1 MFWRRNK
8 PAIDKSLSLAECIR
22 KAPRLSAPRVAKRAV
37 AELLTDSASASAHS
51 LKRLF
56 ERKPVRRLVEGIADA
71 SPFLWGLIREDPPR
85 LVELLDADPKSHLA
99 GLIARRTQ
107 TARAAGDQE
116 TIARELRLMK
126 REAALLIALADIGGV
141 WPFDDVAQSLTSV
154 AEAAVT
160 AAADFLLSKA
170 RAAGQIRL
178 SKPDAPGAGAGFIV
192 LGMGKLGGGELNY
205 SSDIDLIILFDPK
218 APLAAGVETGPFFA
232 KLTRDLVRLLQ
243 ERTPEGY
250 VFRVD
255 LRLRPDPGST
265 QAAIATDAALYY
277 YERSGQT
284 WERAVF
290 IKARPIAGD
299 ISAGES
305 FLRELSPFVWR
316 RYLDHAAI
324 ADVQAMKRQI
334 HAFRG
339 HGEIAVEGHNIK
351 LGRGGI
357 REIEFF
363 VQTQQ
368 LIAGGRAPELRGRN
382 TLAALEALAAG
393 GWIDAS
399 ARDDLSAAYIFLR
412 EVEHRLQMVADEQ
425 THLLPQDADAFVGF
439 ARFFGG
445 PGRDD
450 FAALL
455 ERHLGRVQ
463 SHYSHLFEDAPR
475 LAPEASRLTF
485 PPDQDDRE
493 TLDTLSTMGFRD
505 PVAASAIVRGWL
517 AGRYRSLRPE
527 AARADLVVIAPA
539 LLVDFARSGDPD
551 AALLACDRFFSEL
564 PGGERLL
571 AALRTHP
578 DLVRLLAVILGTAP
592 RLGDIVARSPSLLDG
607 LLDPGFFGASPSRQ
621 ILTER
626 LDAFLSAAENE
637 EQVFDRARRFG
648 REQMVLIGVRILSG
662 VLSASQAGYAYATL
676 ADVVIRALHR
686 EVERRFSEAHGR
698 MRGAETA
705 VLALG
710 KLGGREMTAGSDLD
724 LILLYDF
731 DPRFPRSDGNRPLDG
746 TQYFAR
752 LTKRLIS
759 ALTTLTNEGKLYD
772 VDLRLRP
779 SGRSGPV
786 ATGLESFA
794 LYQREKAW
802 TWEHMALTRAR
813 VVSAAPA
820 FRARI
825 EALIREILCLQREPR
840 KVADDVREM
849 RRLIAAEKGE
859 DERWDLKYAKGG
871 LIDIEFIAQYLSLV
885 HASAHPE
892 ILDTHTVR
900 VLERAQALEI
910 LSVADGE
917 LLRAAARLYHD
928 LTQLLRLCLPGRFDP
943 AACGPALLALLARAG
958 GLPDFPTLEA
968 HLADTQARVR
978 RRFDAIVGA
987 KA

>member
-1 MFWRRNK
+1 MFWRPNK
-8 PAIDKSLSLAECIR
+8 SAIDNALPLAARIR
-22 KAPRLSAPRVAKRAV
+22 KAPRLSAPKAAKSAV
-37 AELLTDSASASAHS
+37 AELLAGCESATANA

-56 ERKPVRRLVEGIADA
+56 EQKPVRRLIEGIADG
-71 SPFLWGLIREDPPR
+71 SPFLWGLIRDDPPR
-85 LVELLDADPKSHLA
+85 LAELLDCNPESHFA

-107 TARAAGDQE
+107 AARAGGDQE
-116 TIARELRLMK
+116 TAARELRRMK
-126 REAALLIALADIGGV
+126 REAALLIALVDIGGV
-141 WPFDDVAQSLTSV
+141 WSFAEVAQSLTSV
-154 AEAAVT
+154 AEAAVQ
-160 AAADFLLSKA
+160 AAADLLLSKA
-170 RAAGQIRL
+170 QAAGQIRL
-178 SKPDAPGAGAGFIV
+178 PKPDVPGAGAGFIV

-205 SSDIDLIILFDPK
+205 SSDIDLIILFDPR
-218 APLAAGVETGPFFA
+218 APLADGLAPGPFFVR
-232 KLTRDLVRLLQ
+232 LTRDLVRLLQ
-243 ERTPEGY
+243 ERTSEGY

-265 QAAIATDAALYY
+265 QAAIATDAALAY

-290 IKARPIAGD
+290 IKARAIAGD
-299 ISAGES
+299 IATGES

-324 ADVQAMKRQI
+324 AEIQAMKRQI

-368 LIAGGRAPELRGRN
+368 LIAGGRASELRGRN
-382 TLAALEALAAG
+382 TLAVLDALAAG
-393 GWIDAS
+393 GWIDAQ
-399 ARDDLSAAYIFLR
+399 AHEDLSAAYLFLR

-425 THLLPQDADAFVGF
+425 THVLPQDPDVLARF
-439 ARFFGG
+439 ARFFGCR
-445 PGRDD
+445 GRDD

-455 ERHLGRVQ
+455 EGHLGRVQ
-463 SHYSHLFEDAPR
+463 SHYARLFEDAPR
-475 LAPEASRLTF
+475 RAPEASRLVF
-485 PPDQDDRE
+485 PPNKDDRE
-493 TLDTLSTMGFRD
+493 TLDALSAMGFRN
-505 PVAASAIVRGWL
+505 PLAASALVRDWL
-517 AGRYRSLRPE
+517 AGRYRSLRSE
-527 AARADLVVIAPA
+527 AARADLAVIVPS
-539 LLVDFARSGDPD
+539 LLVDLARSGDPD
-551 AALLACDRFFSEL
+551 AALIATDRFFSEL

-578 DLVRLLAVILGTAP
+578 DLVRLLALILGTAP
-592 RLGDIVARSPSLLDG
+592 RLGDLVAHSPSLLDG
-607 LLDPGFFGASPSRQ
+607 LLDPGFFGASPSEE

-626 LDAFLSAAENE
+626 LDAFLSEAKSE

-662 VLSASQAGYAYATL
+662 VLSASQAGDAYATL
-676 ADVVIRALHR
+676 ADLVIRALHR
-686 EVERRFSEAHGR
+686 EIERIFSEAHGR
-698 MRGAETA
+698 MREAETA
-705 VLALG
+705 VLAVG

-731 DPRFPRSDGNRPLDG
+731 DPRFPRSDGDRPLDG
-746 TQYFAR
+746 AQYFAR

-759 ALTTLTNEGKLYD
+759 ALTTPTNEGKLYD

-820 FRARI
+820 FRTRI
-825 EALIREILCLQREPR
+825 ETLIREILCLPQDPR
-840 KVADDVREM
+840 KVADDVLEM

-859 DERWDLKYAKGG
+859 EDRWDLKYVKGG
-871 LIDIEFIAQYLSLV
+871 LVDIEFIAQYLSLV

-892 ILDTHTVR
+892 ILDTNTVR

-910 LSVADGE
+910 LSAADGE
-917 LLRAAARLYHD
+917 LLRSAARLYHD

-943 AACGPALLALLARAG
+943 VAAGPALLALLARAG
-958 GLPDFPTLEA
+958 GLPDFPTLQA

-978 RRFDAIVGA
+978 RLFEEIFGA

>member
-1 MFWRRNK
+1 MFWRKNK
-8 PAIDKSLSLAECIR
+8 PAIDKSLPLAARIR
-22 KAPRLSAPRVAKRAV
+22 RAPRLSAPKAAKKAV
-37 AELLTDSASASAHS
+37 AELLADADGAAANS

-56 ERKPVRRLVEGIADA
+56 EQKPALRLIEGIADG
-71 SPFLWGLIREDPPR
+71 SPFLWGLIREDPKR
-85 LVELLDADPKSHLA
+85 FAELLDSNPESHLA
-99 GLIARRTQ
+99 GLIARRTHA
-107 TARAAGDQE
+107 ARAAADQDA
-116 TIARELRLMK
+116 IARELRLLK
-126 REAALLIALADIGGV
+126 RESALLIALADIGGV
-141 WPFDDVAQSLTSV
+141 WSFTEVGQSLTAV
-154 AEAAVT
+154 AGAAV
-160 AAADFLLSKA
+160 AAATDFLLSKA
-170 RAAGQIRL
+170 QAAGQIWL
-178 SKPDAPGAGAGFIV
+178 SQPNVPSAGAGFVV
-192 LGMGKLGGGELNY
+192 LGMGKLGGRELNY
-205 SSDIDLIILFDPK
+205 SSDIDLIVLFDPK
-218 APLAAGVETGPFFA
+218 APLANGIEPSPFFV

-243 ERTPEGY
+243 ERTSDGY

-265 QAAIATDAALYY
+265 QAAIATDAALAY

-299 ISAGES
+299 IAAGES

-324 ADVQAMKRQI
+324 ADIQAMKRQI

-368 LIAGGRAPELRGRN
+368 LIAGGRASELRGQN
-382 TLAALEALAAG
+382 TLAVLDALAAG
-393 GWIDAS
+393 GWIDAT
-399 ARDDLSAAYIFLR
+399 ARDDLSAAYVFLR

-425 THLLPQDADAFVGF
+425 THALPQDADAFVRF
-439 ARFFGG
+439 ARFFGSR
-445 PGRDD
+445 GRVD

-455 ERHLGRVQ
+455 EGHLGRVQ
-463 SHYSHLFEDAPR
+463 THYSHLFEDGAR
-475 LAPEASRLTF
+475 LAPEVGRLAF

-493 TLDTLSTMGFRD
+493 TLDALAAMGFRD
-505 PVAASAIVRGWL
+505 PLVASAIVRGWL
-517 AGRYRSLRPE
+517 SGRYRSLRSE
-527 AARADLVVIAPA
+527 AARADLVVIMPA
-539 LLVDFARSGDPD
+539 LLAALARSGAPD
-551 AALLACDRFFSEL
+551 TAIVATDRFFSEL

-571 AALRTHP
+571 AALRTHL

-592 RLGDIVARSPSLLDG
+592 RLGDIVARSPSLLDA
-607 LLDPGFFGASPSRQ
+607 LLDPSFFGASPSEKT
-621 ILTER
+621 LTER
-626 LDAFLSAAENE
+626 LDSVLSEAGSE
-637 EQVFDRARRFG
+637 EALFDRARRFG

-662 VLSASQAGYAYATL
+662 VLSASQAGEAYATL

-686 EVERRFSEAHGR
+686 EVERIFGATYGR
-698 MRGAETA
+698 MRGAETS

-724 LILLYDF
+724 LILLYEF
-731 DPRFPRSDGNRPLDG
+731 DPRFPRSDGKNPLEG
-746 TQYFAR
+746 AQYFAR

-759 ALTTLTNEGKLYD
+759 ALTTPTNEGKLFD

-820 FRARI
+820 LRLRI
-825 EALIREILCLQREPR
+825 ETLIREILGLRRDPQ
-840 KVADDVREM
+840 KVAADVREM

-859 DERWDLKYAKGG
+859 DERWDLKYVKGG
-871 LIDIEFIAQYLSLV
+871 LIDIEFIAQYLALV

-892 ILDTHTVR
+892 ILDTNTVR
-900 VLERAQALEI
+900 VLERAQSLDI
-910 LSVADGE
+910 LRAADGE
-917 LLRAAARLYHD
+917 LLRSAARLYHD
-928 LTQLLRLCLPGRFDP
+928 LTQLLRLCLQGRFDP
-943 AACGPALLALLARAG
+943 AAAGPALLALLARAG
-958 GLPDFPTLEA
+958 GLPDFTTLEL

-978 RRFDAIVGA
+978 RLFDEIVGG
-987 KA
+987 KT

>member
-1 MFWRRNK
+1 MFWRKQK
-8 PAIDKSLSLAECIR
+8 PAVDKSFPLAERIR
-22 KAPRLSAPRVAKRAV
+22 KAPCLSAPKAAKSAV
-37 AELLTDSASASAHS
+37 AGLLAGCEAATANS
-51 LKRLF
+51 LKRIL
-56 ERKPVRRLVEGIADA
+56 EQKPARQLIEGIADG
-71 SPFLWGLIREDPPR
+71 SPFLWGLICEDPPR
-85 LVELLDADPKSHLA
+85 LAELLDSNPEAHFA
-99 GLIARRTQ
+99 RLIARRTQ
-107 TARAAGDQE
+107 AARAAADQE
-116 TIARELRLMK
+116 TIARELRRMK

-141 WPFDDVAQSLTSV
+141 WSFAEVAQSLTSV
-154 AEAAVT
+154 AEAAVA

-170 RAAGQIRL
+170 QAAGQIRL
-178 SKPDAPGAGAGFIV
+178 PKLDVPGKGAGFIV
-192 LGMGKLGGGELNY
+192 LGMGKLSASELNY

-218 APLAAGVETGPFFA
+218 APLAGGVEPSPFFV

-243 ERTPEGY
+243 ERTSEGY

-265 QAAIATDAALYY
+265 QAAIATDAALAY

-290 IKARPIAGD
+290 IKARAIAGD
-299 ISAGES
+299 IAAGES

-324 ADVQAMKRQI
+324 ADIQSMKRQI

-368 LIAGGRAPELRGRN
+368 LIAGGRAPELRGRQ
-382 TLAALEALAAG
+382 TLAVLDALAAG
-393 GWIDAS
+393 GWIDGS
-399 ARDDLSAAYIFLR
+399 TREELSAAYIFLR

-425 THLLPQDADAFVGF
+425 THALPQDPAALACF
-439 ARFFGG
+439 ARFFGSRE
-445 PGRDD
+445 RDD
-450 FAALL
+450 FATHL
-455 ERHLGRVQ
+455 EGHLGRVQ
-463 SHYSHLFEDAPR
+463 THYSHLFEDAPR
-475 LAPEASRLTF
+475 LAAGASRLVF
-485 PPDQDDRE
+485 SPDKDDRE
-493 TLDTLSTMGFRD
+493 TLDTLAGMGFRD

-517 AGRYRSLRPE
+517 SGRYRSLRPE
-527 AARADLVVIAPA
+527 AARADLVVIVPA
-539 LLVDFARSGDPD
+539 LVADLARSGAPD
-551 AALLACDRFFSEL
+551 VALVACDRFFSEL

-578 DLVRLLAVILGTAP
+578 DLVRLIAVILGTAP

-607 LLDPGFFGASPSRQ
+607 LLDPGFFGASTSEE
-621 ILTER
+621 ILTGR
-626 LDAFLSAAENE
+626 LDAFLSEAKNE

-662 VLSASQAGYAYATL
+662 VLSAGQAGDAYATL

-686 EVERRFSEAHGR
+686 EVERRFGEVHGR
-698 MRGAETA
+698 LRGAETA

-724 LILLYDF
+724 LILLYEF
-731 DPRFPRSDGNRPLDG
+731 DPRFPRSDGSKPLDG
-746 TQYFAR
+746 PQYFAR
-752 LTKRLIS
+752 FTKRLIS
-759 ALTTLTNEGKLYD
+759 ALTTPTNEGKLYD

-820 FRARI
+820 FRIRI
-825 EALIREILCLQREPR
+825 EALIREILSLKRDPR

-849 RRLIAAEKGE
+849 RRMIAAEKGE
-859 DERWDLKYAKGG
+859 DDRWDLKYVKGG
-871 LIDIEFIAQYLSLV
+871 LVDIEFIAQYLSLV
-885 HASAHPE
+885 HAAEHPE
-892 ILDTHTVR
+892 ILDANTVR
-900 VLERAQALEI
+900 ALERAQSLEI
-910 LSVADGE
+910 LNPADGE
-917 LLRAAARLYHD
+917 LLRSAARLYHD
-928 LTQLLRLCLPGRFDP
+928 LTQHLRLCLPGRFDP
-943 AACGPALLALLARAG
+943 AASGPALLALLARAG

-978 RRFDAIVGA
+978 RLFDKIVGG

>member
-1 MFWRRNK
+1 MFGRKQK
-8 PAIDKSLSLAECIR
+8 PAIDKSLPLAERIQ
-22 KAPRLSAPRVAKRAV
+22 KAPLLSAPKAAKKAV
-37 AELLTDSASASAHS
+37 AELLAGSEGATANS

-56 ERKPVRRLVEGIADA
+56 EQTPVRRLIEGIADG
-71 SPFLWGLIREDPPR
+71 SPFLWGLVREDPPR
-85 LVELLDADPKSHLA
+85 FTALLDSNPESHFA
-99 GLIARRTQ
+99 RLIARRMQ
-107 TARAAGDQE
+107 AARAVADPE

-141 WPFDDVAQSLTSV
+141 WSFAEVAQSLTSV
-154 AEAAVT
+154 AEAAV
-160 AAADFLLSKA
+160 AAATDFLLSKA
-170 RAAGQIRL
+170 QAADQIRL
-178 SKPDAPGAGAGFIV
+178 PKPDVPGEGSGFIV

-218 APLAAGVETGPFFA
+218 APLADGVAPSPFFV

-265 QAAIATDAALYY
+265 QAAIATDAALTY

-290 IKARPIAGD
+290 IKARAIAGD
-299 ISAGES
+299 IAAGES
-305 FLRELSPFVWR
+305 FLRDLAPFVWR

-324 ADVQAMKRQI
+324 AEIQAMKRQI

-368 LIAGGRAPELRGRN
+368 LIAGGRAPELRGKK
-382 TLAALEALAAG
+382 TLAVLDALAAG
-393 GWIDAS
+393 GWIDAK
-399 ARDDLSAAYIFLR
+399 AREELSVAYVFLR
-412 EVEHRLQMVADEQ
+412 AVEHRLQMVADEQ
-425 THLLPQDADAFVGF
+425 THTLPQDPEAFVRF
-439 ARFFGG
+439 ARFFGSR
-445 PGRDD
+445 GRDD

-455 ERHLGRVQ
+455 EGQLGHVQ

-475 LAPEASRLTF
+475 RAPEASRLVF
-485 PPDQDDRE
+485 PADKDDRE
-493 TLDTLSTMGFRD
+493 TLDTLSGMGFRD
-505 PVAASAIVRGWL
+505 PVAASEIVRGWL
-517 AGRYRSLRPE
+517 SGRYRTLRPE
-527 AARADLVVIAPA
+527 AAHADLAVIVPA
-539 LLVDFARSGDPD
+539 LVVDLARSGAPD
-551 AALLACDRFFSEL
+551 AALVACDRFFSEL

-578 DLVRLLAVILGTAP
+578 DLVRLIAVILGTAP

-607 LLDPGFFGASPSRQ
+607 LLDPGFFGASPSEQ

-626 LDAFLSAAENE
+626 LDAFLSEAKNE

-662 VLSASQAGYAYATL
+662 VLSAGQAGEAYATL

-686 EVERRFSEAHGR
+686 EVEQRFGEVHGR
-698 MRGAETA
+698 MPGAETA

-731 DPRFPRSDGNRPLDG
+731 DPRFPRSDGEKPLDG
-746 TQYFAR
+746 MQYFAR

-759 ALTTLTNEGKLYD
+759 ALTTPTNEGKLYD

-802 TWEHMALTRAR
+802 TWEHLALTRAR
-813 VVSAAPA
+813 VVSAVPA
-820 FRARI
+820 FRIRI
-825 EALIREILCLQREPR
+825 ETLIREILSLKRDPR

-859 DERWDLKYAKGG
+859 DDRWDLKYVKGG
-871 LIDIEFIAQYLSLV
+871 LVDIEFIAQYLSLV
-885 HASAHPE
+885 HAAEHPG
-892 ILDTHTVR
+892 ILDANTVR
-900 VLERAQALEI
+900 ALEHAQSLEI
-910 LSVADGE
+910 LSAADGE
-917 LLRAAARLYHD
+917 LLRSAARLYHD

-943 AACGPALLALLARAG
+943 AASGPALLALLARAS
-958 GLPDFPTLEA
+958 GLPDFSTLEA

-978 RRFDAIVGA
+978 RLFDEIIGG

>member
-1 MFWRRNK
+1 MFGRKQK
-8 PAIDKSLSLAECIR
+8 PATDKSLPLAERIQ
-22 KAPRLSAPRVAKRAV
+22 KAPRLSAPKAAKKAV
-37 AELLTDSASASAHS
+37 AELLAGSEAATANS

-56 ERKPVRRLVEGIADA
+56 GQTPVRRLIEGIADG
-71 SPFLWGLIREDPPR
+71 SPFLWGLICEDPPR
-85 LVELLDADPKSHLA
+85 FAALLASNPESHFA
-99 GLIARRTQ
+99 RLIARRTQ
-107 TARAAGDQE
+107 AARAAADQE
-116 TIARELRLMK
+116 TITRELRLMK
-126 REAALLIALADIGGV
+126 REAALLIALADMGDA
-141 WPFDDVAQSLTSV
+141 WSFAEVAQSLTSV
-154 AEAAVT
+154 AEAAVQ
-160 AAADFLLSKA
+160 AATDFLLSKA
-170 RAAGQIRL
+170 QTAGQIRL
-178 SKPDAPGAGAGFIV
+178 PKPDAPGEGSGFIV

-218 APLAAGVETGPFFA
+218 APLADGVAPSPFFV

-265 QAAIATDAALYY
+265 QAAIATDAALTY

-299 ISAGES
+299 IAAGES
-305 FLRELSPFVWR
+305 FLRDLAPFVWR

-324 ADVQAMKRQI
+324 AEIQAMKRQI

-368 LIAGGRAPELRGRN
+368 LIAGGRAPELRGKK
-382 TLAALEALAAG
+382 TLAVLDALAAG
-393 GWIDAS
+393 GWIDAK
-399 ARDDLSAAYIFLR
+399 AREDLSAAYVFLR

-425 THLLPQDADAFVGF
+425 THTLPQDPEAFVRF
-439 ARFFGG
+439 ARFFGSR
-445 PGRDD
+445 GRDD

-455 ERHLGRVQ
+455 EGQLGRVQ

-475 LAPEASRLTF
+475 RAPEASRLVF
-485 PPDQDDRE
+485 PADKDDCE
-493 TLDTLSTMGFRD
+493 TLDALSSMGFRD
-505 PVAASAIVRGWL
+505 PVAASEIVRGWL
-517 AGRYRSLRPE
+517 SGRYRSLRPE
-527 AARADLVVIAPA
+527 TARADLSIIVPA
-539 LLVDFARSGDPD
+539 LVVDLARSGDPD
-551 AALLACDRFFSEL
+551 TALVACDRFFSEL

-578 DLVRLLAVILGTAP
+578 DLVRLIAVILGTAP

-607 LLDPGFFGASPSRQ
+607 LLDPDFFGASPSEQ

-626 LDAFLSAAENE
+626 LDAFLSEAKSE
-637 EQVFDRARRFG
+637 EQIFDRARRFG

-662 VLSASQAGYAYATL
+662 VLSASQAGEAYATL

-686 EVERRFSEAHGR
+686 EVEQRFSEVHGR
-698 MRGAETA
+698 MPGAETA

-731 DPRFPRSDGNRPLDG
+731 DPRFPRSNGSKPLDG
-746 TQYFAR
+746 PQYYAR
-752 LTKRLIS
+752 FTKRLIS
-759 ALTTLTNEGKLYD
+759 ALTTPTNEGKLYD

-786 ATGLESFA
+786 ATGLDSFE

-802 TWEHMALTRAR
+802 TWEHLALTRAR
-813 VVSAAPA
+813 VVSAMPA
-820 FRARI
+820 FRIRI
-825 EALIREILCLQREPR
+825 ETLIREILSLKRDRR

-859 DERWDLKYAKGG
+859 DDRWDLKYVKGG
-871 LIDIEFIAQYLSLV
+871 LVDIEFIAQYLSLV
-885 HASAHPE
+885 HAAEHPG
-892 ILDTHTVR
+892 ILDANTVR
-900 VLERAQALEI
+900 ALEHAQSLEI
-910 LSVADGE
+910 LSAADGE

-928 LTQLLRLCLPGRFDP
+928 LTQILRLCLPGRFDP
-943 AACGPALLALLARAG
+943 AASGPALLALLARAG
-958 GLPDFPTLEA
+958 GLPDFPNLEA

-978 RRFDAIVGA
+978 RLFDEIIGG

>member
-1 MFWRRNK
+1 MFWRKNE
-8 PAIDKSLSLAECIR
+8 PAIDKSLPFAERIR
-22 KAPRLSAPRVAKRAV
+22 KAPRLSAPKAAKKAV
-37 AELLTDSASASAHS
+37 AELLSSSEAATADS

-56 ERKPVRRLVEGIADA
+56 ERKPALRLTEGIADG

-85 LVELLDADPKSHLA
+85 FAALLDSNPESHFA
-99 GLIARRTQ
+99 RLIARRVQ
-107 TARAAGDQE
+107 VARAAADQE
-116 TIARELRLMK
+116 TVGRELRLMK

-141 WPFDDVAQSLTSV
+141 WSFAEVAQSLTSV
-154 AEAAVT
+154 AEATVQ
-160 AAADFLLSKA
+160 AATDFLLSKA
-170 RAAGQIRL
+170 QVAGQIRL
-178 SKPDAPGAGAGFIV
+178 PKPDTPGEGSGFIV

-218 APLAAGVETGPFFA
+218 APLADGFASSPFFV

-243 ERTPEGY
+243 ERTSDGY

-265 QAAIATDAALYY
+265 QAAVATDAALAY

-290 IKARPIAGD
+290 IKARAIAGD
-299 ISAGES
+299 ITAGES
-305 FLRELSPFVWR
+305 LLHELSPFVWR
-316 RYLDHAAI
+316 RYLDHSTI
-324 ADVQAMKRQI
+324 AEIQAMKRQI

-368 LIAGGRAPELRGRN
+368 LIAGGRAPELRGKK
-382 TLAALEALAAG
+382 TLAVLDALAAG
-393 GWIDAS
+393 GWIDTK
-399 ARDDLSAAYIFLR
+399 AREELSAAYVFLR

-425 THLLPQDADAFVGF
+425 THSLPQDPETFVRF
-439 ARFFGG
+439 ARFFGSR
-445 PGRDD
+445 GRDD

-455 ERHLGRVQ
+455 EHHLSRVQ
-463 SHYSHLFEDAPR
+463 AHYARLFEDVPR
-475 LAPEASRLTF
+475 HPSERSPLAF
-485 PPDQDDRE
+485 PPDKDERE
-493 TLDTLSTMGFRD
+493 TLDALAAMGFRD

-517 AGRYRSLRPE
+517 SGRYRALKPE
-527 AARADLVVIAPA
+527 AARADLTAIMTA
-539 LLVDFARSGDPD
+539 LLAALALSGDPD
-551 AALLACDRFFSEL
+551 AAIIACDRFFSEL

-578 DLVRLLAVILGTAP
+578 DLVRLIAVILGTAP
-592 RLGDIVARSPSLLDG
+592 RLGDIVARTPSLLDG
-607 LLDPGFFGASPSRQ
+607 LLDPGFFGASPSEE

-626 LDAFLSAAENE
+626 LNAFLSEAMSE

-662 VLSASQAGYAYATL
+662 ALSASQAGEAYATL

-686 EVERRFSEAHGR
+686 EVERRFSEVHGR

-705 VLALG
+705 MLALG

-731 DPRFPRSDGNRPLDG
+731 DPRFPRSEGSRPLDG
-746 TQYFAR
+746 MQYYAR

-759 ALTTLTNEGKLYD
+759 ALTTPTNEGKLYD

-786 ATGLESFA
+786 ATGLESFT
-794 LYQREKAW
+794 LYQQEKAW

-813 VVSAAPA
+813 VISALPT
-820 FRARI
+820 FRTRI
-825 EALIREILCLQREPR
+825 ETLIREILCLKRDPR
-840 KVADDVREM
+840 KVAADVREM
-849 RRLIAAEKGE
+849 RGLIAAEKGE

-871 LIDIEFIAQYLSLV
+871 LVDIEFIAQYLSLV
-885 HASAHPE
+885 HASAYPE
-892 ILDTHTVR
+892 ILDTNTVR

-910 LSVADGE
+910 LNPADGE

-943 AACGPALLALLARAG
+943 AVAGPALLALLARAG

-968 HLADTQARVR
+968 HLAETQARVR
-978 RRFDAIVGA
+978 RCFDQTIDG

>member
-1 MFWRRNK
+1 MFWRKNK
-8 PAIDKSLSLAECIR
+8 PAIDKSHTLAERIR
-22 KAPRLSAPRVAKRAV
+22 KAPRLSAPKAAKTAV
-37 AELLTDSASASAHS
+37 AEWLASSDGEAANS
-51 LKRLF
+51 LRRLF
-56 ERKPVRRLVEGIADA
+56 EQKPVRRLIEGIADG
-71 SPFLWGLIREDPPR
+71 SPFLWGLIREDPR
-85 LVELLDADPKSHLA
+85 RFAELLDSNPESHFAD
-99 GLIARRTQ
+99 LIARRMQ
-107 TARAAGDQE
+107 AARAAADQE
-116 TIARELRLMK
+116 TVARELRLMK
-126 REAALLIALADIGGV
+126 REAALLIALVDIGGV
-141 WPFDDVAQSLTSV
+141 RPFAEVAQSLTSV
-154 AEAAVT
+154 AEAAVQ

-178 SKPDAPGAGAGFIV
+178 SKPDVPGQGSGFIV
-192 LGMGKLGGGELNY
+192 LGMGKLGASELNY
-205 SSDIDLIILFDPK
+205 SSDIDLIILFDPR
-218 APLAAGVETGPFFA
+218 APLADGLAPGPFFV

-265 QAAIATDAALYY
+265 QAAIATDAALAY
-277 YERSGQT
+277 YERSGQI

-290 IKARPIAGD
+290 IKARAIAGD
-299 ISAGES
+299 IAAGEN
-305 FLRELSPFVWR
+305 FLRELAPFVWR

-324 ADVQAMKRQI
+324 ADIQAMKRQI

-368 LIAGGRAPELRGRN
+368 LIAGGRTPELRGRQ
-382 TLAALEALAAG
+382 TLAVLDALAAG
-393 GWIDAS
+393 GWIDGS
-399 ARDDLSAAYIFLR
+399 AREELSVAYVFLR

-425 THLLPQDADAFVGF
+425 THTLSQDPDALVRF
-439 ARFFGG
+439 ARFFGSR
-445 PGRDD
+445 GRAD

-455 ERHLGRVQ
+455 EGHLGRVQ
-463 SHYSHLFEDAPR
+463 SHYSHLFEDAPHR
-475 LAPEASRLTF
+475 APEASRLVF
-485 PPDQDDRE
+485 PPDKDDRE
-493 TLDTLSTMGFRD
+493 TLDTLSSMGFRD
-505 PVAASAIVRGWL
+505 PVAASAIVRDWL
-517 AGRYRSLRPE
+517 SGRYRALRSE
-527 AARADLVVIAPA
+527 AARANLAVIAPS
-539 LLVDFARSGDPD
+539 LVVDLARSGEPD
-551 AALLACDRFFSEL
+551 TALVACDRFFSEL

-571 AALRTHP
+571 AALRTHT

-607 LLDPGFFGASPSRQ
+607 LLDPGFFGASPSEE

-626 LDAFLSAAENE
+626 LDAFLSEAKSE
-637 EQVFDRARRFG
+637 EEVFDRARRFG

-662 VLSASQAGYAYATL
+662 ALSAGQAGNAYATL

-686 EVERRFSEAHGR
+686 EVERRFNEVHGR
-698 MRGAETA
+698 LRGAETA

-731 DPRFPRSDGNRPLDG
+731 DPRFPRSDGARPLDG
-746 TQYFAR
+746 PQYFAR

-759 ALTTLTNEGKLYD
+759 ALTTPTNEGKLYD

-786 ATGLESFA
+786 ATGLDSFA

-802 TWEHMALTRAR
+802 TWEHMALTRAC
-813 VVSAAPA
+813 VVSAVPA
-820 FRARI
+820 FRIRI
-825 EALIREILCLQREPR
+825 ETLIREILCLKRDPR

-849 RRLIAAEKGE
+849 RRMIAAEKGE
-859 DERWDLKYAKGG
+859 DDRWDLKYVKGG
-871 LIDIEFIAQYLSLV
+871 LVDIEFIAQYLSLV
-885 HASAHPE
+885 HAAAHPE
-892 ILDTHTVR
+892 VLDTNTVR
-900 VLERAQALEI
+900 TLERAQSLEI
-910 LSVADGE
+910 LNAADGE
-917 LLRAAARLYHD
+917 LLRSAARLYHD

-943 AACGPALLALLARAG
+943 AAAGPALLALLARAG

-978 RRFDAIVGA
+978 RLFDEIVGGGV
-987 KA
+987 